1 MACIFC
7 DFPCLSNSLIF
18 KKIKNAKNMA
28 QKAGVR
34 RCFLRFP
41 SDVSLCRD
49 FIANNSIFFKP
60 MPPNGAALAYLCLRN
75 LRL

>member
-60 MPPNGAALAYLCLRN
+60 MAQHWHIFASEIYACYA
-75 LRL
+75 